1 METLLKTF
9 LIDGIVFCFLILF
22 ILLCSVIANSMG
34 KKKGKKTISL
44 GKVLKKYIVPLIPL
58 FAVVFIVHLV
68 LAYGQ
73 LFLSEPD
80 SVLYAGNQP
89 LLRFIVT
96 SLKTILPF
104 IVPFVL
110 PVLIVL
116 AVIILGYGIIGALSK
131 LSEEEVRSSA
141 LNQEYRFSF
150 RNFFFYFIHSAE
162 RVTG

>member
-73 LFLSEPD
+73 LLFI
-80 SVLYAGNQP
+80 GNR
-89 LLRFIVT
+89 RFV
-96 SLKTILPF
+96 
-104 IVPFVL
+104 
-110 PVLIVL
+110 
-116 AVIILGYGIIGALSK
+116 
-131 LSEEEVRSSA
+131 
-141 LNQEYRFSF
+141 NF
-150 RNFFFYFIHSAE
+150 R
-162 RVTG
+162 